1 MKSVVI
7 LKKVDD
13 LGRVTIPVDI
23 RRQLKIDLDEKL
35 EVFTDGTSVIYR
47 KHNNTCTICGSN
59 KNLHEF
65 EGQLYCNNC
74 IHKLSQILVR

>member
-23 RRQLKIDLDEKL
+23 RRQLKIELDEKL
-35 EVFTDGTSVIYR
+35 EVFTDRTKCY
-47 KHNNTCTICGSN
+47 
-59 KNLHEF
+59 L
-65 EGQLYCNNC
+65 
-74 IHKLSQILVR
+74 

>member
-23 RRQLKIDLDEKL
+23 RRQLKIELDEKFFYNL
-35 EVFTDGTSVIYR
+35 EMNSIF
-47 KHNNTCTICGSN
+47 
-59 KNLHEF
+59 
-65 EGQLYCNNC
+65 
-74 IHKLSQILVR
+74 